1 MAVNLLDAL
10 TGAQDPGANLQDEWG
25 QFLQAPSDMQMVDP
39 IKDMWDAGAIPDEPV
54 DADKIPMGQN
64 AFDVPDIFGQQFG
77 GFGQGFGGP
86 QGNAG
91 FQLGPGERFAQMAD
105 GQRVIVMPDGRG
117 GFRIRGM
124 QGPGGGG
131 IFAGGIMTPA
141 SLGSR
146 AGNNLGAQLGLFG
159 FGGNNP
165 AQDIVDQTQQVIDEE
180 MNRRWLTEQRRKD
193 RLLKMEIAKL
203 FSDAFKGGVQGG
215 AADITSPEGFY
226 NVHGGQAATTKGAFA
241 TDIPRGLPRLDVGKI
256 ARAGVGAEIIPKG
269 LPIRGAEQGI
279 LARVLGQ
286 GIQGGQDVAMNKL
299 GQEVAQAQAAEA
311 ANQLGAESQ
320 QGVALGGWI
329 QDIRDAIARAE
340 VEQTDISR
348 RTQRENQEALAALL
362 GPLLESDKA
371 QQLTG

>member
-10 TGAQDPGANLQDEWG
+10 TGVQDPGANVQDEWG

-64 AFDVPDIFGQQFG
+64 AFDVPNIFGQQFG

-91 FQLGPGERFAQMAD
+91 FQLGPGERFGQLAD
-105 GQRVIVMPDGRG
+105 GQRVIFLPGGGWRG
-117 GFRIRGM
+117 AW
-124 QGPGGGG
+124 GPGGGG
-131 IFAGGIMTPA
+131 IFAGGMMTPA
-141 SLGSR
+141 ELS
-146 AGNNLGAQLGLFG
+146 GNNTLGAQLGLFG
-159 FGGNNP
+159 FGDNNP

-203 FSDAFKGGVQGG
+203 LSDAFKGTIGPGG
-215 AADITSPEGFY
+215 NLADITSPEGFY
-226 NVHGGQAATTKGAFA
+226 EVGGGPAATTRGAFA
-241 TDIPRGLPRLDVGKI
+241 TNFPRGLPRLNVGKI
-256 ARAGVGAEIIPKG
+256 ARAGVGPEIIPKG
-269 LPIRGAEQGI
+269 LPIRGAEQGV

-286 GIQGGQDVAMNKL
+286 GMQGGQDVALNKL

-340 VEQTDISR
+340 VEQTDISA
-348 RTQRENQEALAALL
+348 RTQRENQEALRRLL
-362 GPLLESDKA
+362 GPLLTSDKA
-371 QQLTG
+371 LELTG